1 MFERFT
7 QSANQVIALSQDE
20 ARALAHD
27 YVGTEHI
34 LLGLLREE
42 SGVAAEVLG
51 SLDISFESARAQV
64 ERMVGKGNANDAT
77 GEIPFTPRA
86 KKTLDLALRE
96 ALSLGH
102 DSVETEHILLGLGQ
116 EREGVA
122 FTILRHF
129 GADADT
135 IRDRVIAAVGPEP
148 AARGRAWEYRLE
160 RAPDVN
166 ALSLESLNELGSEGW
181 ELAGVIPNATEVV
194 LLFKRPS
201 AQEDLAL

>member
-7 QSANQVIALSQDE
+7 ESANQVIALSQDE

-51 SLDISFESARAQV
+51 SFDISFESARAQV
-64 ERMVGKGNANDAT
+64 ERMVGKGNANGAT

-129 GADADT
+129 GADAET
-135 IRDRVIAAVGPEP
+135 VRDRVIAAVGPEP
-148 AARGRAWEYRLE
+148 AARGHAWEYRLE
-160 RAPDVN
+160 RTPDVN
-166 ALSLESLNELGSEGW
+166 GLSLDSLNELGSEGW
-181 ELAGVIPNATEVV
+181 ELAGVIPSATEVV

-201 AQEDLAL
+201 AQEDLVL